1 MSVLCAY
8 AQNNLFHSTL
18 TEKKITN
25 TRACDTNASTH
36 HCAIGTYSSKLCL
49 LTKERQGC
57 DMCVYIFVYFYQ
69 HVSNTKTCPSCVH
82 THRIIFF
89 TLRFT
94 EKRSQTH
101 MLVTLSH
108 CYGTV
113 TCWVQSL
120 HNYSTVFTFLRDK
133 AVICLYKTLKY
144 SSLPTTG
151 SLIQRHVGPAFIRT

>member
-101 MLVTLSH
+101 MLVTLCH
-108 CYGTV
+108 RYGTA
-113 TCWVQSL
+113 TYCWVLSL
-120 HNYSTVFTFLRDK
+120 HNYS
-133 AVICLYKTLKY
+133 ICISERQGLYLFIY
-144 SSLPTTG
+144 SSLPITR
-151 SLIQRHVGPAFIRT
+151 SLIQRCVGPAYICTE